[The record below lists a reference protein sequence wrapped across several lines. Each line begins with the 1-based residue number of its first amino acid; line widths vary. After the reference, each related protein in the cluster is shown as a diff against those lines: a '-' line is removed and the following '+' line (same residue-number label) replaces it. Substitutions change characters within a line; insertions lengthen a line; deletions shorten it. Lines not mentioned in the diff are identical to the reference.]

1 MTGVG
6 FTLLKVLA
14 VVSGDARVVSEGIHS
29 LGFVF
34 GWLVYFLIGKPTDL
48 QRRREGEKTDFPST
62 LQVGAVA

>member
-6 FTLLKVLA
+6 FMLLKVLA

-48 QRRREGEKTDFPST
+48 QRRREDRFSIRSPSGCSG
-62 LQVGAVA
+62 LS